1 MQISCPWNI
10 LSQLWSPEAAHGY
23 RGRDSERGMGEK
35 QSRKEGVHSERG
47 CIGCLNS
54 SKSWGSAVCVCVWCH
69 VLGAVSVGVE
79 GQRTAD
85 EGVEVYKLVK
95 YVCICALDS
104 ESQK

>member
-54 SKSWGSAVCVCVWCH
+54 SKSWGSAVCVCVY
-69 VLGAVSVGVE
+69 GAMSWGRCQWGWKGR
-79 GQRTAD
+79 GQQMRGLKCT
-85 EGVEVYKLVK
+85 
-95 YVCICALDS
+95 S
-104 ESQK
+104 